1 MRKLAIFSAAFTAAA
16 AFFVYVLRDV
26 RALWIAG
33 VCLVLCPVMLKLGL
47 RRMCAVFLGLTVGLL
62 WCFGYHQMFLAPA
75 ERLYDTEQTLTVT
88 LTEAPASTIHGSRAL
103 AELNV
108 QGRTYGAVLYADE
121 LLLEAS
127 AGDRVTAQMRIE
139 PTGLSVTDGESLYD
153 RSYGVI
159 FTLFAES
166 EPEIENGSPVWTVQ
180 LRQKLQDRI
189 HARYHTN
196 AAGLLR
202 ALLTGDRSELSYAV
216 QNDLSVAGLRHAVAV
231 SGMHVTMLM
240 AMVSLCCGHNPRLTA
255 LLGIPVVVLFVL
267 MTGASPSA
275 CRAAVMQ
282 IMLLT
287 APLIRREQD
296 TLTALAFAA
305 LVLLLQNPWAIAS
318 VSFQLSFT
326 AVLGLI
332 LLGRP
337 LQTGLLR
344 LRKQPG
350 PVWRYLSAG
359 ASACL
364 SATLATIPLTAC
376 YFGLISMGSIVT
388 NLLTLWAV
396 TAVFTLGAIS
406 CFFGSFGAILAVP
419 VTWLAEY
426 VLGLCR
432 LAAKFPYAAAGMENI
447 PLMVWAVLAYG
458 ALCLLILTKHR
469 KSMPVAAVLS
479 IAFLGCILWGRFD
492 LSRGD
497 PVCRVLDVCQGQ
509 SIIWEYDGF
518 TAVLDCGGQYP
529 LEAGEQVAR
538 TLHSGG
544 QTHVDA
550 VVVTHYDA
558 DHAGGV
564 PQLLYRLRV
573 GTLLLPDVP
582 DASGLR
588 QTITEAAEA
597 VDCPVIWVSE
607 LTEMEFSGGKL
618 TIYPPIS
625 RENDNNSGICVLA
638 SAAGYDMLITG
649 DFDQYM
655 EMRLISRWQLPQ
667 VELLVAGHHGAKSS
681 TSQVLLDTV
690 QPQVVA
696 ISVGADNHYGHPA
709 QDTMNRIKACGA
721 DVYRTDT
728 NGTLVFRK

>member
-47 RRMCAVFLGLTVGLL
+47 RRLCAVFLGLTVGLL
-62 WCFGYHQMFLAPA
+62 WCFGYHQLFLAPA

-108 QGRTYGAVLYADE
+108 QGRTYGAVLYANE

-127 AGDRVTAQMRIE
+127 AGDRVTAQMSIE

-318 VSFQLSFT
+318 VSFQLSFSGAWPDSPGQTPANRPAPPAET
-326 AVLGLI
+326 AGPCLALSLGGRICLPI
-332 LLGRP
+332 CHVGNHTADSLLFRPDLHGVDRYQSADPLGCDGCFYFGGHFLLFRQFWRDPRCSGHLAGR
-337 LQTGLLR
+337 
-344 LRKQPG
+344 
-350 PVWRYLSAG
+350 VCAG
-359 ASACL
+359 SL
-364 SATLATIPLTAC
+364 PSRGKIPLCCRRNGKHTT
-376 YFGLISMGSIVT
+376 YGMGSSGIWRIMSADSHKTQKAHARCCRSVHC
-388 NLLTLWAV
+388 L
-396 TAVFTLGAIS
+396 
-406 CFFGSFGAILAVP
+406 P
-419 VTWLAEY
+419 WL
-426 VLGLCR
+426 
-432 LAAKFPYAAAGMENI
+432 
-447 PLMVWAVLAYG
+447 
-458 ALCLLILTKHR
+458 
-469 KSMPVAAVLS
+469 
-479 IAFLGCILWGRFD
+479 
-492 LSRGD
+492 
-497 PVCRVLDVCQGQ
+497 
-509 SIIWEYDGF
+509 
-518 TAVLDCGGQYP
+518 YP
-529 LEAGEQVAR
+529 L
-538 TLHSGG
+538 
-544 QTHVDA
+544 
-550 VVVTHYDA
+550 
-558 DHAGGV
+558 
-564 PQLLYRLRV
+564 
-573 GTLLLPDVP
+573 GT
-582 DASGLR
+582 
-588 QTITEAAEA
+588 I
-597 VDCPVIWVSE
+597 
-607 LTEMEFSGGKL
+607 
-618 TIYPPIS
+618 
-625 RENDNNSGICVLA
+625 
-638 SAAGYDMLITG
+638 
-649 DFDQYM
+649 
-655 EMRLISRWQLPQ
+655 
-667 VELLVAGHHGAKSS
+667 
-681 TSQVLLDTV
+681 
-690 QPQVVA
+690 
-696 ISVGADNHYGHPA
+696 
-709 QDTMNRIKACGA
+709 
-721 DVYRTDT
+721 
-728 NGTLVFRK
+728 